1 MGTFRSRFPTRLELF
16 QAYAVCVF
24 LIQIWSIYNV
34 LRAVPSWA
42 LAMDTWTLVGTIAYT
57 QAFALIESLII
68 LALLVLLAF
77 VLPGKV
83 YRDRFVAQSSV
94 VLILAAAGA
103 ILAHFKGAEL
113 GIWSARGFLVWL
125 LILLV
130 LIGLAS
136 LILARFNGLRDGIE
150 SLAERIQVL
159 ATVYIVI
166 GILSVL
172 VVIIR
177 NV

>member
-1 MGTFRSRFPTRLELF
+1 M
-16 QAYAVCVF
+16 CVF

-42 LAMDTWTLVGTIAYT
+42 LAMDSWTLVGTIAYT
-57 QAFALIESLII
+57 QAFALIESLFI

-77 VLPGKV
+77 ILPGKF

-94 VLILAAAGA
+94 ALILAAAGA

-113 GIWSARGFLVWL
+113 GIWSTRGFLVWSG
-125 LILLV
+125 IMFV
-130 LIGLAS
+130 LIGVAS
-136 LILARFNGLRDGIE
+136 LLLTRFDGFRRGIE
-150 SLAERIQVL
+150 SLAERMQVL

-166 GILSVL
+166 GIISVI

-177 NV
+177 NI

>member
-1 MGTFRSRFPTRLELF
+1 VF

-57 QAFALIESLII
+57 QAFALIESVVI

-77 VLPGKV
+77 ALPGKF
-83 YRDRFVAQSSV
+83 YRDQFVAQSSV
-94 VLILAAAGA
+94 ALVLAAGGA
-103 ILAHFKGAEL
+103 ILAHYKGTEL
-113 GIWSARGFLVWL
+113 GIWNARGFMAWAG
-125 LILLV
+125 ILLA

-136 LILARFNGLRDGIE
+136 LLVARFEKLRKGLE
-150 SLAERIQVL
+150 ALADRMQVL
-159 ATVYIVI
+159 ATIYIAI
-166 GILSVL
+166 GIISFVI
-172 VVIIR
+172 VIIR